1 MSGDK
6 LMSHFI
12 NNLFDP
18 TLENFIIA
26 RMCRTFAEA
35 CTMVMMFEDSMLG
48 LQVSTHVDKQQ
59 TTMKA
64 RLSLC
69 LQYLSRF
76 ELLI

>member
-35 CTMVMMFEDSMLG
+35 CTMVMMFEDSMTG
-48 LQVSTHVDKQQ
+48 LRLLTYAPTNICKSAPEHVN
-59 TTMKA
+59 T
-64 RLSLC
+64 
-69 LQYLSRF
+69 
-76 ELLI
+76 